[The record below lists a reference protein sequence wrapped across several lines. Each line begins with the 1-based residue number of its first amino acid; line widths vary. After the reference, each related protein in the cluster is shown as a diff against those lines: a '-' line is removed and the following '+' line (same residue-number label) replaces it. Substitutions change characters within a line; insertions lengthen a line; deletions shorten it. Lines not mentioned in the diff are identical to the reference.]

1 MTFERRIREMTAKR
15 QHVITFGDHV
25 ITSDN
30 WDYAYGE
37 YLYEIMNH
45 GERFD
50 GRNGETK
57 AAFGCSAKVDLRAGF
72 PLTRLRKMPWKN
84 LVREFLFDIGF
95 NTNVEALG
103 PAKHFWDFLA
113 DENGELGASAY
124 CRQWRRWPQS
134 ALGAEVPNETLET
147 GRPVDQL
154 RDAIM
159 LLNHSPNSRQATVIT
174 HNPTAIDPACPPCHV
189 AMQFMPA
196 KEGWLDLMVPARS
209 NDMVVGFPLDIARY
223 ALMLKAVAAMTDK
236 VARFVYMP
244 SANSH
249 IYENC
254 YDLVDKMLER
264 EPRPEC
270 QARIN
275 AQRLDLKDLALDDFE
290 LEGYDPHPAIKVE
303 IN

>member
-1 MTFERRIREMTAKR
+1 MTFERRIRETKAKP
-15 QHVITFGDHV
+15 QHVISFGDHV
-25 ITSDN
+25 IASEN

-45 GERFD
+45 GERFV

-95 NTNVEALG
+95 STNVESLG

-113 DENGELGASAY
+113 DDRGELGASAY
-124 CRQWRRWPQS
+124 CRQWRQWPPS
-134 ALGAEVPNETLET
+134 AAGHEVPNEALET
-147 GRPVDQL
+147 DRPVDQL
-154 RDAIM
+154 ADAVL
-159 LLNHSPNSRQATVIT
+159 LLNHFPTTRQATVIT
-174 HNPTAIDPACPPCHV
+174 HNPTAIDPACPPCHI

-196 KEGWLDLMVPARS
+196 KDGWLDMMVPARS

-223 ALMLKAVAAMTDK
+223 ALILKSVAMLSGKA
-236 VARFVYMP
+236 ARYVYMP

-249 IYENC
+249 VYENC
-254 YDLVDKMLER
+254 YDLVDEMLER

-270 QARIN
+270 QV
-275 AQRLDLKDLALDDFE
+275 RLTHAPLALGDLTLDSFE
-290 LEGYDPHPAIKVE
+290 LEGYDPHPAIKVAV
-303 IN
+303 N